1 MEEPKLYEV
10 RTPNQGFNGIRYGV
24 KFKNGVGQATKKQAE
39 VLAGNWKYKCAELEN
54 EKKAGKK
61 PPEPKPPE
69 PNPPV
74 PKDDEKSPASGSPHL
89 ATLAPSSFA
98 ERKPIEPESAQASQK
113 ANPAK
118 KR

>member
-39 VLAGNWKYKCAELEN
+39 VLVGNWKYKCAELEN
-54 EKKAGKK
+54 EKKAKK
-61 PPEPKPPE
+61 KLPE
-69 PNPPV
+69 PNPPE
-74 PKDDEKSPASGSPHL
+74 PKDDEKPPASGSPHL

-98 ERKPIEPESAQASQK
+98 ERKPIEPESAQASQRAK
-113 ANPAK
+113 PAT